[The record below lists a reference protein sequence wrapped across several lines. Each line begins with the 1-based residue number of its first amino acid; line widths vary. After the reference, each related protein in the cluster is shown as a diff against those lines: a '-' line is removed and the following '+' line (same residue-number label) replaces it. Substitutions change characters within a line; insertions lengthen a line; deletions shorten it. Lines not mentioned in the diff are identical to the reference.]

1 MSITTPH
8 GYPKAINRAFA
19 PTETYFSGPDED
31 AFALALENEHD
42 SKRAELRKLYSIDH
56 RSDQRIMHARGQGKC
71 TGCGFWMPLEDI
83 GPGGSCES
91 CATPLGEMEG
101 DDTLLEGESKP

>member
-19 PTETYFSGPDED
+19 PTETYFSGPDES
-31 AFALALENEHD
+31 AFGLALENEHD
-42 SKRAELRKLYSIDH
+42 RRRAELCKLYGIHH
-56 RSDQRIMHARGQGKC
+56 RAGPRIMRERGQGLC